1 MKRSPNM
8 QLRAV
13 VFVLLASYC
22 AAFVPAA
29 PLQQL
34 QRVQSSPVRPALGV
48 VSMQF
53 GAKRSTAKAPPG
65 DSKIPGITNYAPIK
79 GVLLVGA
86 FLWALAGSAGLI

>member
-1 MKRSPNM
+1 M

-13 VFVLLASYC
+13 VFVLLASHC
-22 AAFVPAA
+22 AAFVPVA

-34 QRVQSSPVRPALGV
+34 QRVPSSPVRPAVGV
-48 VSMQF
+48 VTMQF
-53 GAKRSTAKAPPG
+53 GAKRSTAKAPAG
-65 DSKIPGITNYAPIK
+65 DSKIPGITSYAPIK

>member
-1 MKRSPNM
+1 M

-13 VFVLLASYC
+13 VFVLLASHS

-29 PLQQL
+29 PLKQL
-34 QRVQSSPVRPALGV
+34 QRVQPSPVRPAVGV

>member
-1 MKRSPNM
+1 M

-13 VFVLLASYC
+13 AFVLLASHS
-22 AAFVPAA
+22 AAFVPAT
-29 PLQQL
+29 PLVQL
-34 QRVQSSPVRPALGV
+34 QRVPSSPVRPAV
-48 VSMQF
+48 TMQF

-65 DSKIPGITNYAPIK
+65 DSKIPGITSYAPIK

>member
-1 MKRSPNM
+1 M

-13 VFVLLASYC
+13 VFVLLASHS

-34 QRVQSSPVRPALGV
+34 QQLQRVPSSPVRPV
-48 VSMQF
+48 VTMQF

-65 DSKIPGITNYAPIK
+65 DSKIPGITSYAPIK